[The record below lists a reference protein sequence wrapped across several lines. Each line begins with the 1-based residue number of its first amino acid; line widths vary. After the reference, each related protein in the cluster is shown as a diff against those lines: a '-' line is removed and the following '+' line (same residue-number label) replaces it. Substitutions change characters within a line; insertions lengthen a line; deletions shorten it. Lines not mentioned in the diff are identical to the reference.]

1 MSLTPFTCSVHV
13 HATLCDG
20 KDPLEA
26 MAAAAYRENVQYL
39 GFSCHSHTPIPAD
52 EGAVLPAD
60 MTEYRQTVL
69 RLRAEYEGRMEIL
82 LGLEWDSQ
90 SDISPE
96 GFDYWIGSVHY
107 EKGSNGKYYAADWGE
122 EHFLACRDE
131 LCGGDPLVVTDL
143 YYQEM
148 ARVAA
153 RKPPILGHF
162 DIITK
167 HNEGGRLFD
176 GAAPRYRA
184 AALEALHAAD
194 PAASL
199 LEINTGGVSRGYR
212 TVPYPAL
219 FLLRE
224 WKAMGGRIIL
234 TSDSHSTATIVS
246 GYGQAAELA
255 RAAGFERSSILT
267 RSGPVECPL

>member
-1 MSLTPFTCSVHV
+1 MSLTPFACSVHV
-13 HATLCDG
+13 HGTLCDG
-20 KDPLEA
+20 KDTLED

-39 GFSCHSHTPIPAD
+39 GFSCHSHTPIPVD

-69 RLRAEYEGRMEIL
+69 RLRGEYEGRMEIL
-82 LGLEWDSQ
+82 LGLEWDSCA
-90 SDISPE
+90 DVEPE

-107 EKGSNGKYYAADWGE
+107 EKGPNGQYYAADWGE
-122 EHFLACRDE
+122 EHFIACRDE
-131 LCGGDPLVVTDL
+131 LCGGDPLGVTDL

-176 GAAPRYRA
+176 EAAPRYRA

-224 WKAMGGRIIL
+224 WKAMGGKIIL
-234 TSDSHSTATIVS
+234 TSDSHSADTIVS

-255 RAAGFERSSILT
+255 RAAGFARSTILT
-267 RSGPVECPL
+267 RSGPVECSL

>member
-1 MSLTPFTCSVHV
+1 MSLTPTSCSIHV
-13 HATLCDG
+13 HGTLCDG
-20 KDPLEA
+20 KDTLEA
-26 MAAAAYRENVQYL
+26 MAAAAYRENVQYF
-39 GFSCHSHTPIPAD
+39 GFSCHSHTLIPAD

-131 LCGGDPLVVTDL
+131 LCGGDPFGVTDL

-153 RKPPILGHF
+153 KKPPILGHF

-184 AALEALHAAD
+184 AALEALHTAD
-194 PAASL
+194 PAVSL

-212 TVPYPAL
+212 TTPYPAL

-234 TSDSHSTATIVS
+234 TSDSHSASTIVS

>member
-1 MSLTPFTCSVHV
+1 M
-13 HATLCDG
+13 
-20 KDPLEA
+20 
-26 MAAAAYRENVQYL
+26 
-39 GFSCHSHTPIPAD
+39 
-52 EGAVLPAD
+52 LPAD

-131 LCGGDPLVVTDL
+131 LCGGDPFGVTDL

-153 RKPPILGHF
+153 KKPPILGHF

-184 AALEALHAAD
+184 AALEALHTAD
-194 PAASL
+194 PAVSL

-212 TVPYPAL
+212 TTPYPAL

-234 TSDSHSTATIVS
+234 TSDSHSASTIVS

>member
-1 MSLTPFTCSVHV
+1 MSLTPTSCSIHV
-13 HATLCDG
+13 HGTLCDG

-96 GFDYWIGSVHY
+96 DFDYWIGSVHY
-107 EKGSNGKYYAADWGE
+107 EKGGNGQYYAADWGE
-122 EHFLACRDE
+122 EHFIACRDE
-131 LCGGDPLVVTDL
+131 LCGGDPLGVTDL
-143 YYQEM
+143 YYQEV

-153 RKPPILGHF
+153 KKPPILGHF

-176 GAAPRYRA
+176 ETVPRYQM
-184 AALEALHAAD
+184 AAL
-194 PAASL
+194 
-199 LEINTGGVSRGYR
+199 
-212 TVPYPAL
+212 
-219 FLLRE
+219 
-224 WKAMGGRIIL
+224 
-234 TSDSHSTATIVS
+234 
-246 GYGQAAELA
+246 
-255 RAAGFERSSILT
+255 
-267 RSGPVECPL
+267 